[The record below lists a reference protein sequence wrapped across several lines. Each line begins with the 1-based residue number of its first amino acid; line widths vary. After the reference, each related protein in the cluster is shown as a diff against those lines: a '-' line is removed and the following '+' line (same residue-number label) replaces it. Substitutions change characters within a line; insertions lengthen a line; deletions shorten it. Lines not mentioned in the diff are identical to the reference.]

1 MAKINIDGKEYET
14 EKLPKEVLDLINS
27 IAFVDGETQKLQNQ
41 IKVLQAARTFYSSQ
55 LKEILDKIENQIDN
69 SNDKIS
75 FS

>member
-1 MAKINIDGKEYET
+1 MPKINIDGKEYDT
-14 EKLPKEVLDLINS
+14 EKLPKEALDFINS

-55 LKEILDKIENQIDN
+55 LKEILDKIENQIDA